1 MNTNCRLINGR
12 AVCPPVQF
20 ITPRMWDQ
28 ESDEYTIPH
37 RSTSTSITIDS
48 ERTRVFTQPL
58 VSDVA
63 HGPLVTALDI
73 SITALVLALLLLL
86 GWIAKRMMRY
96 CARVRRRSR
105 GLETVP
111 KERFEMEPRQ
121 GLNPQRPSAPPP
133 PPQARSLPEPPPRAP
148 PARPRTE

>member
-48 ERTRVFTQPL
+48 ERTRVLTQPL
-58 VSDVA
+58 YNRIGS
-63 HGPLVTALDI
+63 G
-73 SITALVLALLLLL
+73 
-86 GWIAKRMMRY
+86 
-96 CARVRRRSR
+96 
-105 GLETVP
+105 
-111 KERFEMEPRQ
+111 
-121 GLNPQRPSAPPP
+121 PPP
-133 PPQARSLPEPPPRAP
+133 PARVDSQEDDEIL
-148 PARPRTE
+148 RPSEEEEQRLRNCSKGTF

>member
-28 ESDEYTIPH
+28 ESDE
-37 RSTSTSITIDS
+37 S
-48 ERTRVFTQPL
+48 
-58 VSDVA
+58 
-63 HGPLVTALDI
+63 LDI

-86 GWIAKRMMRY
+86 GWIAKRMMRH

-111 KERFEMEPRQ
+111 KERFEIEPRQ
-121 GLNPQRPSAPPP
+121 GLNPQRQSAPPP
-133 PPQARSLPEPPPRAP
+133 PPQARSLPEPPPRAT
-148 PARPRTE
+148 PARSLAHPPPRAHAGGGEI

>member
-20 ITPRMWDQ
+20 LTPRMRGQ
-28 ESDEYTIPH
+28 ESDE
-37 RSTSTSITIDS
+37 S
-48 ERTRVFTQPL
+48 
-58 VSDVA
+58 
-63 HGPLVTALDI
+63 LDI

-96 CARVRRRSR
+96 CARVRRRNR
-105 GLETVP
+105 GLGTVP
-111 KERFEMEPRQ
+111 KDSFEMEPRQ

-148 PARPRTE
+148 PARSLVHPPPRAPAGGGGRYNLRSAKRPRTE

>member
-1 MNTNCRLINGR
+1 MLQGT
-12 AVCPPVQF
+12 AVQ
-20 ITPRMWDQ
+20 
-28 ESDEYTIPH
+28 
-37 RSTSTSITIDS
+37 
-48 ERTRVFTQPL
+48 

-86 GWIAKRMMRY
+86 GWIAKRMMRH

-111 KERFEMEPRQ
+111 KERVCTYLFYINIFET
-121 GLNPQRPSAPPP
+121 LKSFILSHIKFSLHVKFPSKNFCSIDAY
-133 PPQARSLPEPPPRAP
+133 LCLLFY
-148 PARPRTE
+148 T